1 MIKKYKNKYS
11 WFLIG
16 LLAAVIAAP
25 NGTIVKYATNEISPF
40 IFNGLRFGLMA
51 IICTPYIITSR
62 KKITSKNLKATFI
75 VGFFMFAAVMSYVI
89 AIQASQ
95 ASYVSIITLLTPVL
109 FVVLSLRMTGESVSR
124 RAVAGITLAAL
135 GAFIVV
141 VFPIAFKQGASF
153 QFYPVATFFGLCNV
167 VSFPLAII
175 YSKKA
180 NDQGL
185 PLTTI
190 LGISAWLIFIIT
202 MLITIILGT
211 WSGVSFSTGSVFG
224 IIYSGVIVAFLSRIM
239 GVASYEHLG
248 SPVISGLSYIE
259 TLLAIVIPVII
270 LEEKLSIEMVVG
282 GALILLGVYFVE
294 HHKSVHHKHYQLF
307 RAH

>member
-1 MIKKYKNKYS
+1 MIKKYKKSYH

-16 LLAAVIAAP
+16 LIAAVMAAP
-25 NGTIVKYATNEISPF
+25 NGAIVKYTTNEVSPF

-51 IICTPYIITSR
+51 IICTPYIIASR
-62 KKITSKNLKATFI
+62 KKINSKNLRATFV
-75 VGFFMFAAVMSYVI
+75 VGFFMFAAVMSYVL

-95 ASYVSIITLLTPVL
+95 ASYVSILTLLTPVL
-109 FVVLSLRMTGESVSR
+109 FVVLSLRLTGESVSR

-141 VFPIAFKQGASF
+141 AFPIAFKQGASF
-153 QFYPVATFFGLCNV
+153 RFYPMATFFGLCNV
-167 VSFPLAII
+167 VTFPLAII

-180 NDQGL
+180 NDKGL
-185 PLTTI
+185 PLTAI
-190 LGISAWLIFIIT
+190 LGISAWFIFVIT
-202 MLITIILGT
+202 MLISIILRS
-211 WSGVSFSTGSVFG
+211 WSGASLSTGSIVG

-248 SPVISGLSYIE
+248 SPVISGLSYVE
-259 TLLAIVIPVII
+259 TLLAIVIPVI
-270 LEEKLSIEMVVG
+270 LLGEKLSVEMVVG

-307 RAH
+307 KSH

>member
-1 MIKKYKNKYS
+1 MTKKHKNSYH

-16 LLAAVIAAP
+16 LLAAFMAAP
-25 NGTIVKYATNEISPF
+25 NGTIIKYTSTEISPF

-51 IICTPYIITSR
+51 IICSPYIIAAR
-62 KKITSKNLKATFI
+62 KKITFKNLKATF
-75 VGFFMFAAVMSYVI
+75 VVSFFMFSAVMSYVI

-95 ASYVSIITLLTPVL
+95 ASYVSIITLLTPVV
-109 FVVLSLRMTGESVSR
+109 FVIFSLKLTGESVSR

-135 GAFIVV
+135 GAFIIVA
-141 VFPIAFKQGASF
+141 FPVAFQQGASF
-153 QFYPVATFFGLCNV
+153 RFYPLATFFGLCNV
-167 VSFPLAII
+167 ITFPLAII

-185 PLTTI
+185 PLTAI
-190 LGISAWLIFIIT
+190 LGISAWAIFIIT
-202 MLITIILGT
+202 MLISILLGD
-211 WSGVSFSTGSVFG
+211 WSGTSFSSTSIIG
-224 IIYSGVIVAFLSRIM
+224 IVYSGVIVAFLARIM

-248 SPVISGLSYIE
+248 SPVISGLSYVE

-270 LEEKLSIEMVVG
+270 LGEKLSIEMVVG

-307 RAH
+307 KTH